1 MLEIEKS
8 GYTSPTHRSEGGES
22 VMADVLERE
31 ASTRLARGNARARSD
46 NRFRTDV
53 SPPCIYST
61 PRIATG
67 AAITAA
73 APIVVI
79 ADSGLLGVV
88 TAVLMFAGVIFADTL
103 I

>member
-1 MLEIEKS
+1 
-8 GYTSPTHRSEGGES
+8 
-22 VMADVLERE
+22 MADVLECE
-31 ASTRLARGNARARSD
+31 SSTRLDRGNARVHSD

-61 PRIATG
+61 PRIAVG
-67 AAITAA
+67 AAVTAA
-73 APIVVI
+73 APAAVF
-79 ADSGLLGVV
+79 ADSALLGAV